1 MSKVAGR
8 TLERIGSKELAP
20 IEVGHCKSTLQEGN
34 PVEEAKGCRVY
45 SMGFQHYCDRSP
57 LAGLTTTTCLVA
69 DKSVSMEIQG

>member
-34 PVEEAKGCRVY
+34 PVEEAKGCRV
-45 SMGFQHYCDRSP
+45 
-57 LAGLTTTTCLVA
+57 
-69 DKSVSMEIQG
+69 